1 MQNDAYNQH
10 IETPFYNGVEKYEL
24 KDTSNPLSHHAIT
37 SSNIFIFKEALAPEI
52 CKYIIQ

>member
-1 MQNDAYNQH
+1 MWSDAYNEH
-10 IETPFYNGVEKYEL
+10 VATSFYNGFEKFEH

>member
-1 MQNDAYNQH
+1 MWSDAYNEH
-10 IETPFYNGVEKYEL
+10 VATSFYNGFEKFEH

-37 SSNIFIFKEALAPEI
+37 SSNIFIFKEALGPEI

>member
-37 SSNIFIFKEALAPEI
+37 SSNISIFKEAFAPEI